1 VLHLPLHIW
10 AGRDPFRLVTN
21 DEQHMAAA
29 VQVAARVRCHTSP
42 NPWVGCVIV
51 TPSGEIFEGATAE
64 PGGPHAEATALHMA
78 GAKAAGATL
87 YATLEP
93 CSHHGRTPPCSSA
106 IVAAGVR
113 RVVVA
118 IEDPDP
124 LVAGRGITELCS
136 AGIDVSVGVLTDEV
150 TEQLR
155 PYLTHRRTGRPFVV
169 LKMASTLDGRTA
181 APDGTSQWITSAD
194 ARAEVHRL
202 RAESDAVC
210 VGAGTVRADNPA
222 LTVRSFSGPDPRR
235 VVLGKA
241 PTDAAVHPCLEWLG
255 PLPDLLDHLGQEGAL
270 QLLVEG
276 GASVASSFHR
286 ERLVDRYIM
295 HVAPAFFG
303 GNDAR
308 PLFDGSG
315 AATMTDL
322 WRGRF
327 RSSRILGD
335 DIELVMDRVDA

>member
-1 VLHLPLHIW
+1 LVLHLPLHLRTS
-10 AGRDPFRLVTN
+10 RDPIRLVID
-21 DEQHMAAA
+21 DEFMAQAIAAA
-29 VQVAARVRCHTSP
+29 ASVRCHTSP

-51 TPSGEIFEGATAE
+51 ADSGEIFEGATAA
-64 PGGPHAEATALHMA
+64 PGGPHAEATALRMA
-78 GAKAAGATL
+78 GTKAAGATL
-87 YATLEP
+87 YTTLEP

-113 RVVVA
+113 RVVVG

-124 LVAGRGITELCS
+124 LVAGRGIAELRS
-136 AGIDVSVGVLTDEV
+136 AGIDVTGGTLADEV
-150 TEQLR
+150 IEQLR

-181 APDGTSQWITSAD
+181 APNGTSQWITSAD

-222 LTVRSFSGPDPRR
+222 LTVRSFSGPNPRR

-241 PTDAAVHPCLEWLG
+241 PTDAAVHPCVEWLG
-255 PLPDLLDHLGQEGAL
+255 PLPDLLDHLGQEGVL

-276 GASVASSFHR
+276 GASVAASFHR
-286 ERLVDRYIM
+286 EKLVDRYVM

-308 PLFDGSG
+308 PLFDGQG
-315 AATMTDL
+315 AATMADL
-322 WRGRF
+322 WRGQF
-327 RSSRILGD
+327 RSSRMLGD
-335 DIELVMDRVDA
+335 DVELVMDRVGA

>member
-1 VLHLPLHIW
+1 LVLHLPLHIRTI
-10 AGRDPFRLVTN
+10 RDPIRLVT
-21 DEQHMAAA
+21 DEEFMAQAIA
-29 VQVAARVRCHTSP
+29 VASGVRCLTSP

-51 TPSGEIFEGATAE
+51 TPNGETFEGATAP
-64 PGGPHAEATALHMA
+64 PGGPHAEATALRFA
-78 GAKAAGATL
+78 GAKADGATL
-87 YATLEP
+87 YTTLEP

-113 RVVVA
+113 RVVIGV
-118 IEDPDP
+118 EDPDP
-124 LVAGRGITELCS
+124 LVAGRGVAELRS
-136 AGIDVSVGVLTDEV
+136 AGIDVNMGVLTDDV
-150 TEQLR
+150 TEHLR

-181 APDGTSQWITSAD
+181 APDGTSQWITSAS

-222 LTVRSFSGPDPRR
+222 LTVRSFSGPNPRR

-241 PTDAAVHPCLEWLG
+241 PADAAVHPCVEWLG
-255 PLPDLLDHLGQEGAL
+255 PLPDLLDHLGQEGVL

-276 GASVASSFHR
+276 GASVAASFHR
-286 ERLVDRYIM
+286 EQLVDRYVM

-308 PLFDGSG
+308 PLFDGQG
-315 AATMTDL
+315 AATIADL
-322 WRGRF
+322 WRGQF
-327 RSSRILGD
+327 RSSRMVGD
-335 DIELVMDRVDA
+335 DVELVMDRVNA

>member
-1 VLHLPLHIW
+1 MLHLPLHIRPR
-10 AGRDPFRLVTN
+10 RDPVRLVTN
-21 DEQHMAAA
+21 DEQHMARAI
-29 VQVAARVRCHTSP
+29 QVAAGVRCHTSP

-51 TPSGEIFEGATAE
+51 TNSGEIFEGATAV
-64 PGGPHAEATALHMA
+64 PGGPHAEATALRLA
-78 GAKAAGATL
+78 DAKAAGATL
-87 YATLEP
+87 YTTLEP
-93 CSHHGRTPPCSSA
+93 CSHHGRTPPCNSA
-106 IVAAGVR
+106 VIAAGVR
-113 RVVVA
+113 RVVVG
-118 IEDPDP
+118 IEDPDH
-124 LVAGRGITELCS
+124 LVAGRGITELRS
-136 AGIDVSVGVLTDEV
+136 AGIEVTVGILADDV

-194 ARAEVHRL
+194 VRAAVHQL

-210 VGAGTVRADNPA
+210 VGAGTVRVDNPT
-222 LTVRSFSGPDPRR
+222 LTVRSFSGPKPRR
-235 VVLGKA
+235 IVLGKA
-241 PTDAAVHPCLEWLG
+241 PADAAVHPCVEWGG
-255 PLPDLLDHLGQEGAL
+255 PLPELLDHLGSEGVL

-276 GASVASSFHR
+276 GASVAASFHR

-308 PLFDGSG
+308 PLFDGLG
-315 AATMTDL
+315 AATMADL

-327 RSSRILGD
+327 CSSRLVGD
-335 DIELVMDRVDA
+335 DIELVMDRVSA

>member
-1 VLHLPLHIW
+1 MLHLPLHIR
-10 AGRDPFRLVTN
+10 AQRDPVRLVTN

-29 VQVAARVRCHTSP
+29 VQVAAQVRCHTSP

-51 TPSGEIFEGATAE
+51 TDRGETFEGATAA
-64 PGGPHAEATALHMA
+64 PGGPHAEATALRLA
-78 GAKAAGATL
+78 GTKAAGATL
-87 YATLEP
+87 YTTLEP

-106 IVAAGVR
+106 IVTAGVR
-113 RVVVA
+113 RVVVG

-124 LVAGRGITELCS
+124 LVAGRGIAELRF
-136 AGIDVSVGVLTDEV
+136 AGSDVNVGILAEDV

-181 APDGTSQWITSAD
+181 APDATSQWITSAD
-194 ARAEVHRL
+194 ARAAVHQL

-222 LTVRSFSGPDPRR
+222 LTVRSFPGPNPQR

-241 PTDAAVHPCLEWLG
+241 PADAAVHPCLEWLG
-255 PLPDLLDHLGQEGAL
+255 PLTELLDHLGQQGVL

-276 GASVASSFHR
+276 GASVAASFHR
-286 ERLVDRYIM
+286 EHLVDRYVM

-308 PLFDGSG
+308 PLFDGPG
-315 AATMTDL
+315 AVTMTDL
-322 WRGRF
+322 WRGQF
-327 RSSRILGD
+327 RSSRMLGD
-335 DIELVMDRVDA
+335 DLELVMDRVNA

>member
-1 VLHLPLHIW
+1 MLHLPLHLR
-10 AGRDPFRLVTN
+10 ADRDSFRFVITN
-21 DEQHMAAA
+21 EQHMARA
-29 VQVAARVRCHTSP
+29 VQVAGGVRCHTSP

-51 TPSGEIFEGATAE
+51 TDSGETFEGATAE
-64 PGGPHAEATALHMA
+64 PGGPHAEVTALRLA

-87 YATLEP
+87 YTTLEP
-93 CSHHGRTPPCSSA
+93 CSHHGRTPPCSTSV
-106 IVAAGVR
+106 IAAGVR
-113 RVVVA
+113 RVVVG

-124 LVAGRGITELCS
+124 LVAGRGIAELRS
-136 AGIDVSVGVLTDEV
+136 AGIDVNVGILANDV

-181 APDGTSQWITSAD
+181 APDGTSQWITSAE

-210 VGAGTVRADNPA
+210 VGAATVRADNPA
-222 LTVRSFSGPDPRR
+222 LTVRSFTGPNPRR

-241 PTDAAVHPCLEWLG
+241 PAEAAVHPCVEWLG
-255 PLPDLLDHLGQEGAL
+255 PLPELLDQLGQEGVL

-276 GASVASSFHR
+276 GASVAASFHR
-286 ERLVDRYIM
+286 ERLVDRYVM
-295 HVAPAFFG
+295 HVAPAFFA

-308 PLFDGSG
+308 PLFDGAG
-315 AATMTDL
+315 AATMSDL
-322 WRGRF
+322 WRGQF
-327 RSSRILGD
+327 RSSRMLGD
-335 DIELVMDRVDA
+335 DVELIMDRAKA

>member
-1 VLHLPLHIW
+1 M
-10 AGRDPFRLVTN
+10 TN
-21 DEQHMAAA
+21 DAQHMARAIE
-29 VQVAARVRCHTSP
+29 VAARVRCITSP

-51 TPSGEIFEGATAE
+51 AENGETFEGATAP
-64 PGGPHAEATALHMA
+64 PGGPHAEATALHLA
-78 GAKAAGATL
+78 GAHAAGATL
-87 YATLEP
+87 YTTLEP

-106 IVAAGVR
+106 VIAAGIR
-113 RVVVA
+113 RVVVG

-124 LVAGRGITELCS
+124 LVAGRGMAELRAAS
-136 AGIDVSVGVLTDEV
+136 IDVSVGTLAEEV

-155 PYLTHRRTGRPFVV
+155 AYLTHRRTGRPLVV
-169 LKMASTLDGRTA
+169 LKMACTLDGRTA
-181 APDGTSQWITSAD
+181 APDGTSQWITSTV
-194 ARAEVHRL
+194 ARAAVHQH

-222 LTVRSFSGPDPRR
+222 LTVRSFHGPNPRR

-241 PTDAAVHPCLEWLG
+241 PADAAVHPCLEWQG
-255 PLPDLLDHLGQEGAL
+255 PLPDLLDHLGRDGVL

-276 GASVASSFHR
+276 GALVAASFHR
-286 ERLVDRYIM
+286 ERLVDRYVM

-308 PLFDGSG
+308 PLFDGPG
-315 AATMTDL
+315 APTMTNL
-322 WRGRF
+322 WRGTF

-335 DIELVMDRVDA
+335 DIELIMDRVGV

>member
-1 VLHLPLHIW
+1 MLHLPLHI
-10 AGRDPFRLVTN
+10 RTRRHPVRLVTN
-21 DEQHMAAA
+21 DEQHMARA
-29 VQVAARVRCHTSP
+29 VQVAASVRCHTSP

-51 TPSGEIFEGATAE
+51 TSDGETFEGATAV
-64 PGGPHAEATALHMA
+64 PGGPHAEATALGLADTKA
-78 GAKAAGATL
+78 GGATL
-87 YATLEP
+87 YTTLEP

-106 IVAAGVR
+106 VVAAGLR
-113 RVVVA
+113 RVVVG

-124 LVAGRGITELCS
+124 LVAGRGITELRA
-136 AGIDVSVGVLTDEV
+136 AGIQVAVGILADEV

-181 APDGTSQWITSAD
+181 APDGTSQWITSAE
-194 ARAEVHRL
+194 ARAAVHQL

-222 LTVRSFSGPDPRR
+222 LTVRSYPGPNPRR

-241 PTDAAVHPCLEWLG
+241 AADAAVHPCLEWDG
-255 PLPDLLDHLGQEGAL
+255 PLPGLLDHLGAEGVL

-276 GASVASSFHR
+276 GASVAASFHR
-286 ERLVDRYIM
+286 ERLVDRYVM

-303 GNDAR
+303 GSDAR
-308 PLFDGSG
+308 PLFDGPG
-315 AATMTDL
+315 AATIADL
-322 WRGRF
+322 WRGQF
-327 RSSRILGD
+327 RSSRIVGD
-335 DIELVMDRVDA
+335 DIELVMDRVSA

>member
-1 VLHLPLHIW
+1 MT
-10 AGRDPFRLVTN
+10 D
-21 DEQHMAAA
+21 DEQQMARA
-29 VQVAARVRCHTSP
+29 VRVAAHVRCHTSP
-42 NPWVGCVIV
+42 NPWVGCVV
-51 TPSGEIFEGATAE
+51 VARNGEIFEGATAE
-64 PGGPHAEATALHMA
+64 PGGPHAEATALRLA
-78 GAKAAGATL
+78 GPKALGATL
-87 YATLEP
+87 YTTLEP

-106 IVAAGVR
+106 VIAAGVS
-113 RVVVA
+113 RVVIG

-124 LVAGRGITELCS
+124 LVAGRGITELRA
-136 AGIDVSVGVLTDEV
+136 AGIDVSVGVLADEV

-194 ARAEVHRL
+194 ARAAVHQL

-210 VGAGTVRADNPA
+210 VGAGTVRTDDPA
-222 LTVRSFSGPDPRR
+222 LTVRSFSGPNPRR

-241 PTDAAVHPCLEWLG
+241 PAKAAVHPCSEWLG
-255 PLPDLLDHLGQEGAL
+255 PLPELLDQLGSEGVL

-276 GASVASSFHR
+276 GASVAASFHR
-286 ERLVDRYIM
+286 ERLVDRYVM

-315 AATMTDL
+315 AATMADL
-322 WRGRF
+322 WRGQF
-327 RSSRILGD
+327 RSSRIVGD
-335 DIELVMDRVDA
+335 DIELVMDRANA

>member
-1 VLHLPLHIW
+1 MLHLPLHIRT
-10 AGRDPFRLVTN
+10 GRDPVWFVTN
-21 DEQHMAAA
+21 EEQYMARAI
-29 VQVAARVRCHTSP
+29 QVAAGVRCHTSP

-51 TPSGEIFEGATAE
+51 TTSGETFEGATAV
-64 PGGPHAEATALHMA
+64 PGGPHAEATALRLA
-78 GAKAAGATL
+78 DAKAAGATL
-87 YATLEP
+87 YTTLEP

-106 IVAAGVR
+106 VIAAGVR
-113 RVVVA
+113 RVVVG

-124 LVAGRGITELCS
+124 LVAGRGIAELRS
-136 AGIDVSVGVLTDEV
+136 AGIDVSVGTRAGEV

-194 ARAEVHRL
+194 ARSAVHQL

-210 VGAGTVRADNPA
+210 VGAGTVRADDPA
-222 LTVRSFSGPDPRR
+222 LTVRSFSGPSPRR
-235 VVLGKA
+235 IVLGKA
-241 PTDAAVHPCLEWLG
+241 PANAAVRPCLEWLG
-255 PLPDLLDHLGQEGAL
+255 PLLELLDQLGQEGVL

-276 GASVASSFHR
+276 GASVAASFHR
-286 ERLVDRYIM
+286 AQLVDRYIM

-315 AATMTDL
+315 AATMSDL

-327 RSSRILGD
+327 RSSRMLGN

>member
-1 VLHLPLHIW
+1 
-10 AGRDPFRLVTN
+10 VTE
-21 DEQHMAAA
+21 DERCMAQAVKLAA
-29 VQVAARVRCHTSP
+29 EVRCHTSP

-51 TPSGEIFEGATAE
+51 TDSGEIFEGATAA
-64 PGGPHAEATALHMA
+64 PGGPHAEATALRLA

-87 YATLEP
+87 YTTLEP

-113 RVVVA
+113 RVVVG

-124 LVAGRGITELCS
+124 MVAGRGISELRS
-136 AGIDVSVGVLTDEV
+136 AGIDVSVGTLADDVN
-150 TEQLR
+150 EQLR

-194 ARAEVHRL
+194 ARAAVHQL

-210 VGAGTVRADNPA
+210 VGAGTVRADNPV
-222 LTVRSFSGPDPRR
+222 LTVRSFSGPNPRR
-235 VVLGKA
+235 IVLGKA
-241 PTDAAVHPCLEWLG
+241 PANALVHPCLEWLG
-255 PLPDLLDHLGQEGAL
+255 PLPDLLDHLGQEGVL

-276 GASVASSFHR
+276 GASVAASFHR
-286 ERLVDRYIM
+286 EQLVDRYIM
-295 HVAPAFFG
+295 HVAPALFG
-303 GNDAR
+303 GDNAR
-308 PLFDGSG
+308 PLFGGAG
-315 AATMTDL
+315 AATMIDL

-327 RSSRILGD
+327 RSSRMLGAD
-335 DIELVMDRVDA
+335 VELVMDRADA